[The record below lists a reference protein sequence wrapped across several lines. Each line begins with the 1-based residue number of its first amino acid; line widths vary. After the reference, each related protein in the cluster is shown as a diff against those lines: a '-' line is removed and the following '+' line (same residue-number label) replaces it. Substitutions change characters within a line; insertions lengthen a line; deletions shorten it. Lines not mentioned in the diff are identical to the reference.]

1 MDKTVTQKFHALCRL
16 LLPPLPGPSED
27 LGKGVYAEYKRFK
40 DVCWIMRDGA
50 QQEINADLEAGSST
64 AALHIEQ
71 RFLGEVVEQ
80 GEAAE
85 DRRAGNHEAR
95 MLLGSRTQ
103 PGAGVSW
110 GQGWRDVLLQSR
122 PGAVTR
128 VQEPG
133 WEGKRGRACKGR
145 GDLAMTC

>member
-1 MDKTVTQKFHALCRL
+1 MTQKFHALCRL

-27 LGKGVYAEYKRFK
+27 LGKDVYAEYKRFK

-50 QQEINADLEAGSST
+50 QQEINGDLEAGSST

-71 RFLGEVVEQ
+71 RFLGEVVE
-80 GEAAE
+80 GEVAE
-85 DRRAGNHEAR
+85 DRRAGNHEAG

-122 PGAVTR
+122 PGGCHTC
-128 VQEPG
+128 PG
-133 WEGKRGRACKGR
+133 AGLGRETWKGMQRKGR
-145 GDLAMTC
+145 FGNDVLNGG

>member
-16 LLPPLPGPSED
+16 LLPPLPDPSED
-27 LGKGVYAEYKRFK
+27 LGKDVYAEYKRFK
-40 DVCWIMRDGA
+40 DVCWVMRDGA

-80 GEAAE
+80 GETTE
-85 DRRAGNHEAR
+85 DRRAGNHEAK
-95 MLLGSRTQ
+95 MLLGRRTQ
-103 PGAGVSW
+103 PGAGASW
-110 GQGWRDVLLQSR
+110 DGGTFCCRADV
-122 PGAVTR
+122 GAVTR

-133 WEGKRGRACKGR
+133 WEGKHGRACKGR
-145 GDLAMTC
+145 GDLSMTC